1 MRPARNLFISN
12 NSPSG
17 AEVAPLRRDD
27 LADICDHQA
36 RNAGHDASGS
46 GTVELLWSR
55 ESRAQAV
62 GSRYSD
68 QPPDHGRAPPS
79 DPRFR
84 GNSGPG
90 IAPDIHAAT
99 RLNFVNKSLQNRPPG
114 CYDKR
119 RYSAYTSAMRIAR
132 NSALLAMPLIVFS
145 GLTQNSVFAQ
155 APAAPSPYT
164 SVQGSITK
172 IDLAAKVISV
182 KTDTADTT
190 VKYSDLTKLNQ
201 LPPGESDTKKATP
214 MKAEEISVG
223 DHILARVQTKDL
235 TGLPAGTIY
244 VNRASDIAKDNA
256 AKAAE
261 WQTAVSG
268 FADTVDA
275 GAKKAT
281 MKVKGAA
288 GAPDRD
294 VALDLSGAVSYQ
306 RFSDKTFEYERAD
319 AAAIKVG
326 DHLRVLGSKNADV
339 TAIKVTD
346 LAADAIKQIGA
357 TIKSVDPATG
367 IITATDT
374 AKKTVTITVRP
385 ATKVKRLDDPT
396 ALMIA
401 RIVNPSFQGAG
412 GRGGG
417 RGAGGGAPAGGGTP
431 GGFGAG
437 GQAGGGAPGGS
448 GFGGR
453 GGGRGGRGGA
463 AQIQSLVDQQ
473 PEAKIADLKPGEPVI
488 ISGPASADSSSFS
501 AMMVLAGVDQILR
514 AAPSTGA
521 DPLGSGWSNVGGG
534 GAVE

>member
-1 MRPARNLFISN
+1 MPLLAISGLMLTPAR
-12 NSPSG
+12 
-17 AEVAPLRRDD
+17 
-27 LADICDHQA
+27 
-36 RNAGHDASGS
+36 
-46 GTVELLWSR
+46 
-55 ESRAQAV
+55 
-62 GSRYSD
+62 
-68 QPPDHGRAPPS
+68 
-79 DPRFR
+79 
-84 GNSGPG
+84 
-90 IAPDIHAAT
+90 
-99 RLNFVNKSLQNRPPG
+99 
-114 CYDKR
+114 
-119 RYSAYTSAMRIAR
+119 
-132 NSALLAMPLIVFS
+132 
-145 GLTQNSVFAQ
+145 AQ

-164 SVQGSITK
+164 SVSGTITK
-172 IDLAAKVISV
+172 VDLAAKVISV

-201 LPPGESDTKKATP
+201 LPPGEADTKKATP
-214 MKAEEISVG
+214 LKAEEISVG

-244 VNRASDIAKDNA
+244 VNRASDIAKENA

-268 FADTVDA
+268 FADSVDA

-288 GAPDRD
+288 GAPDHD
-294 VALDLSGAVSYQ
+294 VTLDLSGNVSYQ

-326 DHLRVLGSKNADV
+326 DHLRVLGTKNADV
-339 TAIKVTD
+339 TQIKVTD

-367 IITATDT
+367 QIIATDT
-374 AKKTVTITVRP
+374 AKKSVTITIRP
-385 ATKVKRLDDPT
+385 ATKVKRLDDPS

-412 GRGGG
+412 GRGAG
-417 RGAGGGAPAGGGTP
+417 RGAGGGAPGGGAPAGGA
-431 GGFGAG
+431 GGFG
-437 GQAGGGAPGGS
+437 GQAGAPAGS

-453 GGGRGGRGGA
+453 GGGGGRGRGGA
-463 AQIQSLVDQQ
+463 AQIQTIVDQQ
-473 PEAKIADLKPGEPVI
+473 ADAKVADLKPGEPI
-488 ISGPASADSSSFS
+488 IVSGPSSADASSFS

-534 GAVE
+534 GGGE